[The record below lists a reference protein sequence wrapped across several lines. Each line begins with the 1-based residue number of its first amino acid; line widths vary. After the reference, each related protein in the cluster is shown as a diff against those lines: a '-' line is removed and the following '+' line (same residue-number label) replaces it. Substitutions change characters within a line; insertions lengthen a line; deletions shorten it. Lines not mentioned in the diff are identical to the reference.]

1 MAIIQR
7 FSTIRRGGIIFTGN
21 TAGLAPV
28 NASGGRYGTRHE
40 VGRIFG
46 KCDTCAHLQSFLAVL
61 RHQPCRLDARGGV
74 RGLLA
79 AASQSDSVVRSVGG
93 FAGRGQH
100 GHLCRGVSHAGF
112 AAYQRKTFRVGA
124 GWRRGNRRRQPLF
137 GANAGAL
144 QTLSGPN
151 NPADNF
157 FASQINN
164 SSGLPDT
171 SGTFGTRNANAAALA
186 ATGAEPVA
194 ECVTC
199 PNGGVI
205 ITQSS
210 VFNGSIRT

>member
-1 MAIIQR
+1 ML
-7 FSTIRRGGIIFTGN
+7 FYFRRGSALCQAVRAADRN
-21 TAGLAPV
+21 YP
-28 NASGGRYGTRHE
+28 
-40 VGRIFG
+40 
-46 KCDTCAHLQSFLAVL
+46 CAYCESFLAVL

-100 GHLCRGVSHAGF
+100 GHLRRGVSHAGF

-124 GWRRGNRRRQPLF
+124 GGRRGNRRRQPAFRRERRRAADAFGPRQSGGQLF
-137 GANAGAL
+137 RV
-144 QTLSGPN
+144 
-151 NPADNF
+151 ADQQF
-157 FASQINN
+157 VETAR
-164 SSGLPDT
+164 P

-186 ATGAEPVA
+186 AMGAEPVA

-199 PNGGVI
+199 PDGGGI

>member
-1 MAIIQR
+1 ML
-7 FSTIRRGGIIFTGN
+7 FYFRRGSALCQAVC
-21 TAGLAPV
+21 TADRNYP
-28 NASGGRYGTRHE
+28 
-40 VGRIFG
+40 
-46 KCDTCAHLQSFLAVL
+46 CAYCESFLAVL

-93 FAGRGQH
+93 FVGRGQH
-100 GHLCRGVSHAGF
+100 GHLRRGVSHAGF

-124 GWRRGNRRRQPLF
+124 GGRRGNRRRQPAFRRERRRTADAF
-137 GANAGAL
+137 GPR
-144 QTLSGPN
+144 QSGGQL
-151 NPADNF
+151 

-164 SSGLPDT
+164 SSKLPDT

-199 PNGGVI
+199 PDGGVI

-210 VFNGSIRT
+210 VLTAVSAL